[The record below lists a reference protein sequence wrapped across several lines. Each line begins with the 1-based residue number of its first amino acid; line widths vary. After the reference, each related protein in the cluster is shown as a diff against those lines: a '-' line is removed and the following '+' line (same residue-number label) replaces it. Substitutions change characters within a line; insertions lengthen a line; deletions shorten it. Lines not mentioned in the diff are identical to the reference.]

1 MIDSVSKI
9 DMSDSS
15 PIHVSERT
23 GSDDKGEGTIDSPFK
38 TILKA
43 MHSWGKVRFGWERL
57 FWVVLDKIQGR
68 YSDQIVEKANFQTA
82 RAN

>member
-15 PIHVSERT
+15 PIYVSERT
-23 GSDDKGEGTIDSPFK
+23 GSDEKGEGTIDSPFK

-43 MHSWGKVRFGWERL
+43 MHSWGKVRFGGEHL
-57 FWVVLDKIQGR
+57 F
-68 YSDQIVEKANFQTA
+68 
-82 RAN
+82 

>member
-43 MHSWGKVRFGWERL
+43 MHSWGKVRFE
-57 FWVVLDKIQGR
+57 IQGR

-82 RAN
+82 RAD